1 MKVSLFNN
9 YFIIFIPLLFSLTS
23 EADIYYNHTSSDEN
37 LYFVFSTYRHGARTT
52 YYNPDYFGNPNPNPT
67 ALTPYG
73 ALQHLQIGQRYRER
87 YANFLN
93 LSFDAKQM
101 YVRSSDIE
109 RVLISTLKELEG
121 LFGRVIGKEY
131 VDVINA
137 GHNFWNLF
145 QLNDTEHQEL
155 DKYLNYCNNKKR
167 RRLPNINQIFPI
179 LKECFGKNKAPNPAV
194 FCDNVFSA
202 YHDYA
207 YGNDSENNIGKCG
220 REKADKMFEFC
231 INHSNGGRGWDE
243 KAAYMFY
250 ILFQNLFKYMF
261 NAIEGTSDLKMVMIG
276 GHDITLAPF
285 MDFLSGLK
293 IVPRNIYPFYAFNIV
308 FELRK
313 YSDEFYIE
321 IYYIDVLK
329 YNETL
334 ETFKDTLDN
343 SKYSNLYNMC
353 GLPPWKEEIIT
364 IEDVQKE
371 TTEEIKKEI
380 LSTQKFENITTSGL
394 IHPSYLVEE
403 PSKNQKNFPSQ
414 NIDITKEEE
423 ILPTQKLEIEESNK
437 KAKLPELQDTII
449 KETNNKDELI
459 ENTSKI
465 EDIHSTKKKEIEET
479 KEKEEISDSQK
490 IVIEETSE
498 KEEISTT
505 QQIEKQDTDEKEE
518 IITSQKIEEETN
530 EKEKISITKK
540 IEEEE
545 TTEKEDITTTQK
557 IEIQETTEKE
567 EIITSQKIEEEE
579 EETREK
585 EEISTT
591 QKIKE
596 EETTEKEEISTT
608 QKIEIQETTEK
619 EIPSTNKIYIEIP
632 STQKIQKIEIEENN
646 KNEEIPTTQK
656 MEIQE
661 TTKKEEI
668 PSTIKI
674 EETNKNELIPNTQIP
689 KKETEKVE
697 EVKTESITNKEE
709 KTEEKEETENNLE
722 PLDNL
727 TDIIQAQE
735 MLQSNSTFQK
745 AKTKLK
751 KFFKQEKDL
760 NLYIILISIAFCIV
774 AIIFFVFLFRRLAKK
789 KRKFIRLNEEQSKDR
804 ENNVNN
810 NLNVLSVENSKR

>member
-9 YFIIFIPLLFSLTS
+9 YFIIFISLLFSLTS

-93 LSFDAKQM
+93 LNFDPKQM
-101 YVRSSDIE
+101 YVRSSDSE

-179 LKECFGKNKAPNPAV
+179 LKECFGKDRAPNPAV

-334 ETFKDTLDN
+334 ETFMDTLDN

-371 TTEEIKKEI
+371 TAEEIKEEI
-380 LSTQKFENITTSGL
+380 LSTQKFENITTSEL
-394 IHPSYLVEE
+394 IHPTNLVEE

-414 NIDITKEEE
+414 HIDTTKKNE
-423 ILPTQKLEIEESNK
+423 ILPTEKLEIEGSNK
-437 KAKLPELQDTII
+437 KAKLPELYDTII

-459 ENTSKI
+459 KNTSII
-465 EDIHSTKKKEIEET
+465 EDIPSTKKIEI
-479 KEKEEISDSQK
+479 KKINEKEEISNSQK
-490 IVIEETSE
+490 IVIEETTE
-498 KEEISTT
+498 KEEINIT
-505 QQIEKQDTDEKEE
+505 QKIEMQKTIEKEE
-518 IITSQKIEEETN
+518 IITSQKIEEEIN
-530 EKEKISITKK
+530 EKEKIS
-540 IEEEE
+540 
-545 TTEKEDITTTQK
+545 TTQK
-557 IEIQETTEKE
+557 IEEKETTEREK
-567 EIITSQKIEEEE
+567 IITSQKIEEK
-579 EETREK
+579 ETK
-585 EEISTT
+585 
-591 QKIKE
+591 
-596 EETTEKEEISTT
+596 EKEEISTT
-608 QKIEIQETTEK
+608 QKIEEETNEKEEISTTQKVEIQKTTEK

-632 STQKIQKIEIEENN
+632 STQKIQKIEIEESN

-727 TDIIQAQE
+727 TNIIQAQE
-735 MLQSNSTFQK
+735 MMQSNSTFQR

-760 NLYIILISIAFCIV
+760 NLYIILISIVFCIV
-774 AIIFFVFLFRRLAKK
+774 AIIFFVFLFRCLAKK

>member
-52 YYNPDYFGNPNPNPT
+52 YYNPDYFGNSNPNPT

-293 IVPRNIYPFYAFNIV
+293 KI
-308 FELRK
+308 RK
-313 YSDEFYIE
+313 
-321 IYYIDVLK
+321 L
-329 YNETL
+329 
-334 ETFKDTLDN
+334 
-343 SKYSNLYNMC
+343 
-353 GLPPWKEEIIT
+353 
-364 IEDVQKE
+364 
-371 TTEEIKKEI
+371 
-380 LSTQKFENITTSGL
+380 
-394 IHPSYLVEE
+394 
-403 PSKNQKNFPSQ
+403 
-414 NIDITKEEE
+414 
-423 ILPTQKLEIEESNK
+423 
-437 KAKLPELQDTII
+437 
-449 KETNNKDELI
+449 
-459 ENTSKI
+459 
-465 EDIHSTKKKEIEET
+465 
-479 KEKEEISDSQK
+479 
-490 IVIEETSE
+490 
-498 KEEISTT
+498 
-505 QQIEKQDTDEKEE
+505 
-518 IITSQKIEEETN
+518 
-530 EKEKISITKK
+530 
-540 IEEEE
+540 
-545 TTEKEDITTTQK
+545 
-557 IEIQETTEKE
+557 
-567 EIITSQKIEEEE
+567 
-579 EETREK
+579 
-585 EEISTT
+585 
-591 QKIKE
+591 
-596 EETTEKEEISTT
+596 
-608 QKIEIQETTEK
+608 
-619 EIPSTNKIYIEIP
+619 
-632 STQKIQKIEIEENN
+632 
-646 KNEEIPTTQK
+646 
-656 MEIQE
+656 
-661 TTKKEEI
+661 
-668 PSTIKI
+668 
-674 EETNKNELIPNTQIP
+674 
-689 KKETEKVE
+689 
-697 EVKTESITNKEE
+697 
-709 KTEEKEETENNLE
+709 
-722 PLDNL
+722 
-727 TDIIQAQE
+727 
-735 MLQSNSTFQK
+735 
-745 AKTKLK
+745 
-751 KFFKQEKDL
+751 
-760 NLYIILISIAFCIV
+760 
-774 AIIFFVFLFRRLAKK
+774 
-789 KRKFIRLNEEQSKDR
+789 
-804 ENNVNN
+804 
-810 NLNVLSVENSKR
+810 

>member
-93 LSFDAKQM
+93 LSFDAKQI

-353 GLPPWKEEIIT
+353 GLPPWKEEIT
-364 IEDVQKE
+364 
-371 TTEEIKKEI
+371 
-380 LSTQKFENITTSGL
+380 
-394 IHPSYLVEE
+394 
-403 PSKNQKNFPSQ
+403 
-414 NIDITKEEE
+414 
-423 ILPTQKLEIEESNK
+423 
-437 KAKLPELQDTII
+437 
-449 KETNNKDELI
+449 
-459 ENTSKI
+459 
-465 EDIHSTKKKEIEET
+465 
-479 KEKEEISDSQK
+479 
-490 IVIEETSE
+490 
-498 KEEISTT
+498 
-505 QQIEKQDTDEKEE
+505 
-518 IITSQKIEEETN
+518 
-530 EKEKISITKK
+530 
-540 IEEEE
+540 
-545 TTEKEDITTTQK
+545 
-557 IEIQETTEKE
+557 
-567 EIITSQKIEEEE
+567 
-579 EETREK
+579 
-585 EEISTT
+585 
-591 QKIKE
+591 
-596 EETTEKEEISTT
+596 
-608 QKIEIQETTEK
+608 
-619 EIPSTNKIYIEIP
+619 
-632 STQKIQKIEIEENN
+632 
-646 KNEEIPTTQK
+646 
-656 MEIQE
+656 
-661 TTKKEEI
+661 
-668 PSTIKI
+668 
-674 EETNKNELIPNTQIP
+674 
-689 KKETEKVE
+689 
-697 EVKTESITNKEE
+697 
-709 KTEEKEETENNLE
+709 
-722 PLDNL
+722 
-727 TDIIQAQE
+727 
-735 MLQSNSTFQK
+735 
-745 AKTKLK
+745 
-751 KFFKQEKDL
+751 
-760 NLYIILISIAFCIV
+760 
-774 AIIFFVFLFRRLAKK
+774 IFFLL
-789 KRKFIRLNEEQSKDR
+789 
-804 ENNVNN
+804 
-810 NLNVLSVENSKR
+810 